1 MKIEKIEKVILTEEE
16 YNILGESLDI
26 IEKIYDICE
35 EKGELEKQTYNIVT
49 PLHDFINSVK
59 VELKK

>member
-16 YNILGESLDI
+16 FNIIGESLDI

-35 EKGELEKQTYNIVT
+35 EKGELEKQTENIVDS
-49 PLHDFINSVK
+49 LNDFINNAEI
-59 VELKK
+59 EL